1 MKRKSIWTVLVVFGL
16 IFMVSCGKD
25 AKKAIDEAQASID
38 RAKTAEADKY
48 APDEFQSAESLLS
61 KARDQFEEREYKDAK
76 ANAISAKDQAELA
89 YKRALE
95 RKGAEVSTEPRPEQ
109 EPSLAYNVP
118 SLSEEG
124 IAIEEQAKAVLK
136 DINFDFDRYDLTELA
151 KEILV
156 KNAEWLKEHAEVKII
171 IEGHCDERGSEE
183 YNLALG
189 EKRAQSVR
197 DYLVSLGI
205 SPARIKIISYGE
217 SMPLDPRSNE
227 EAWAKN
233 RRAHFAIQK

>member
-1 MKRKSIWTVLVVFGL
+1 MKRKSVWTALILLGVV
-16 IFMVSCGKD
+16 FMVSCGKN
-25 AKKAIDEAQASID
+25 AKKAIDEAQSAVD
-38 RAKTAEADKY
+38 RARTAEADKY

-61 KARDQFEEREYKDAK
+61 KARDQFEEKEYKDAK
-76 ANAISAKDQAELA
+76 ANAISAKDQADLA
-89 YKRALE
+89 YNRAQE
-95 RKGAEVSTEPRPEQ
+95 RKGIGVTPAKPDE
-109 EPSLAYNVP
+109 SLAYNVP

-136 DINFDFDRYDLTELA
+136 DINFDFDRYDLTEQA
-151 KEILV
+151 KAILV
-156 KNAEWLKEHAEVKII
+156 KNAEWLKKNPQIKII

-189 EKRAQSVR
+189 QKRAQSVR
-197 DYLVSLGI
+197 DYMVSLGI

-217 SMPLDPRSNE
+217 SMPLDPGSNE

-233 RRAHFAIQK
+233 RRAHFAIQR